1 MDKLLQ
7 IAEPTTQPDAVEIDH
22 EKLKFF
28 NSKLKIW
35 DFAKISSSELQSLS
49 FDEKSSLLK
58 KYYIE
63 MLAKYTEGKGKLFF
77 VVVWQYSRLVFDLG

>member
-77 VVVWQYSRLVFDLG
+77 VVVWQYSRLVFD